1 MKDVGFIS
9 LVYIVTFG
17 SIIGLVAYTLK
28 QGSRLS
34 RQVPD
39 KDKPWT

>member
-9 LVYIVTFG
+9 LVYVVTFG

-34 RQVPD
+34 RHVPD

>member
-9 LVYIVTFG
+9 LVYVVTFG
-17 SIIGLVAYTLK
+17 SIIGLVAFTLK
-28 QGSRLS
+28 QGRRLA

>member
-9 LVYIVTFG
+9 LVYVDTFG
-17 SIIGLVAYTLK
+17 SIIGLVVFTLT
-28 QGSRLS
+28 QGRRLS